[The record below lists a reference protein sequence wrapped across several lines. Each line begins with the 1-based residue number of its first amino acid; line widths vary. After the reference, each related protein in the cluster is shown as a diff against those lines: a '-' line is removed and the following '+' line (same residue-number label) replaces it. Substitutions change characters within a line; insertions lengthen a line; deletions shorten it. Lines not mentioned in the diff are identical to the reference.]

1 MQRTAQEKVTYLPD
15 SEDELEEDAGMV
27 DGTPPYD
34 LYEFH
39 KNFAAQCLYW
49 STMDRPRM
57 MMVVVVVQLIWG
69 LKCQRVD

>member
-39 KNFAAQCLYW
+39 KNFAQCLYW

-57 MMVVVVVQLIWG
+57 MMVVVVQLIWG
-69 LKCQRVD
+69 LKCRRVD